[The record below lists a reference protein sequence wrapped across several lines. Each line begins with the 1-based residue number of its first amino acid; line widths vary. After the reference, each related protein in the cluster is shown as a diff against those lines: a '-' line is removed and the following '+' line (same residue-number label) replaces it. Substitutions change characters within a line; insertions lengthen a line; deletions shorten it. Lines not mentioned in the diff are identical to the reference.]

1 MTKFLQISTSR
12 GKLTA
17 KTCGSL
23 RILLLEFVAVI
34 KIFEDKYFF
43 FGGGTSRIMK
53 YRHVTRSTG

>member
-23 RILLLEFVAVI
+23 RILLLEIVAVI

-43 FGGGTSRIMK
+43 FGGGGR
-53 YRHVTRSTG
+53 VEL